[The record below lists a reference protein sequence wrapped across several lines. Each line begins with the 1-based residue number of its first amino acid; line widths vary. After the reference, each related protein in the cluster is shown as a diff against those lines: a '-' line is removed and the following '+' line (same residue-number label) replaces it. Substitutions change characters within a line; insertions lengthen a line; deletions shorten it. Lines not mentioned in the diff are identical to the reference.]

1 MADAP
6 PHAPLL
12 AVRDLRIAVRLGG
25 RDVVA
30 VDGVS
35 FALSAGRTLG
45 IVGESGS
52 GKSLTARAIMG
63 LLPANTRVAGGEVRF
78 EDVDLCRL
86 SDREMR
92 RRRGAGL
99 AMIFQDPLRALDPT
113 MRVGKQITEA
123 IAAHQPVGRA
133 EARRKA
139 LALLDAVRIPA
150 AAKRLDDYPHHL
162 SGGMR
167 QRVMIAIA
175 LAGRPRLLIADEPTT
190 ALDVTTQ
197 GEILDLLRQLQGEL
211 DMAIVLITH
220 DMGVAAECTD
230 RIAVMYAGRL
240 VEEGPTE
247 AVFATPRMPYTR
259 GLLDSVVDTA
269 TAPHALLHAIG
280 GRPPILTEMPPGC
293 RFHPRCARASG
304 QCTEGAP
311 QLEPDRQPHRWA
323 CWSPL
328 EPAAGSGPTTSCP

>member
-1 MADAP
+1 MVDAVP
-6 PHAPLL
+6 SVPLL
-12 AVRDLRIAVRLGG
+12 AVRDLRIAVHLGG

-35 FALSAGRTLG
+35 FALSPGRTLG

-63 LLPANTRVAGGEVRF
+63 LLPANTRVTGGEIGF
-78 EDVDLCRL
+78 EGVDLCRL

-113 MRVGKQITEA
+113 MRVGKQIMEA
-123 IAAHQPVGRA
+123 IAAHQPVGRG

-150 AAKRLDDYPHHL
+150 AARRLDDYPHHL

-197 GEILDLLRQLQGEL
+197 GEILELLRQLQSEL
-211 DMAIVLITH
+211 EMAIVLITH

-240 VEEGPTE
+240 AEEGPTE
-247 AVFATPRMPYTR
+247 TVFAAPRMPYTR
-259 GLLDSVVDTA
+259 GLLDSVVDTD
-269 TAPHALLHAIG
+269 TTPHALLHAIG
-280 GRPPILTEMPPGC
+280 GRPPILTEMPSGC
-293 RFHPRCARASG
+293 RFHPRCARATG
-304 QCTEGAP
+304 QCAEGAP
-311 QLEPDRQPHRWA
+311 ELGPDRRPHRWA

-328 EPAAGSGPTTSCP
+328 EPPADRAPATSRP

>member
-1 MADAP
+1 MPDGDLSS
-6 PHAPLL
+6 PLL
-12 AVRDLRIAVRLGG
+12 AVRNLRVEARLAG
-25 RDVVA
+25 RELVA

-35 FALSAGRTLG
+35 FMLARGRTLG

-78 EDVDLCRL
+78 EGVDLCPL

-113 MRVGKQITEA
+113 MRVGEQIVEA
-123 IAAHQPVGRA
+123 IAAHQRIGRA
-133 EARRKA
+133 ESRRKA
-139 LALLDAVRIPA
+139 RALLDAVRIPA
-150 AAKRLDDYPHHL
+150 AEKRLDDYPHHL

-175 LAGRPRLLIADEPTT
+175 LAGRPRLLIADQPTT

-197 GEILDLLRQLQGEL
+197 SEILDLLGQLQQEL

-220 DMGVAAECTD
+220 DMGVASQCTD
-230 RIAVMYAGRL
+230 RIAVMYASRM
-240 VEEGPTE
+240 VEEGPTS
-247 AVFATPRMPYTR
+247 AVFAQPHMPYTR
-259 GLLDSVVDTA
+259 GLLDSVVDIDTP
-269 TAPHALLHAIG
+269 PHALLHAVG
-280 GRPPILTEMPPGC
+280 GRPPALTEMPAGC
-293 RFHPRCARASG
+293 RFHPRCTRAAG
-304 QCTEGAP
+304 QCAELAP
-311 QLEPDRQPHRWA
+311 QLAPERQDHRWA
-323 CWSPL
+323 CWFPL
-328 EPAAGSGPTTSCP
+328 EGSGGAKSP